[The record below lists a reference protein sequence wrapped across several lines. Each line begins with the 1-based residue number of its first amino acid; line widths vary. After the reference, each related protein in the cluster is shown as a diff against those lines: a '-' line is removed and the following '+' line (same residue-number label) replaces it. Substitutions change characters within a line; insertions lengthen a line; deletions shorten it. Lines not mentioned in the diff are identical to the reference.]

1 MTRVKRG
8 TIANKRRKKLLKA
21 AKGFKWSRKNKYR
34 AAKEAIYHAWR
45 NAFIG
50 RKQKKRNMRRLW
62 QIKINAAARMYSE
75 NGLNYSRFI
84 NGLKKTNIELDRKI
98 LAQIAENHPEIFK
111 KILAYS
117 AETASA
123 TKAGLLSSAGE
134 KHPKSAQANK

>member
-34 AAKEAIYHAWR
+34 AAKEGIYHAWK

-62 QIKINAAARMYSE
+62 NVKINAGVRINSD
-75 NGLNYSRFI
+75 NGMNYSKFI
-84 NGLKKTNIELDRKI
+84 NILKKANIELDRKV
-98 LAQIAENHPEIFK
+98 LAELAENHQEVFK
-111 KILAYS
+111 KILEAV
-117 AETASA
+117 
-123 TKAGLLSSAGE
+123 K
-134 KHPKSAQANK
+134 

>member
-50 RKQKKRNMRRLW
+50 RKNKKRNMRRLW
-62 QIKINAAARMYSE
+62 QIKINAAVRMHSE
-75 NGLNYSRFI
+75 NGMNYNRFI
-84 NGLKKTNIELDRKI
+84 NGLKKANIEIDRKV
-98 LAQIAENHPEIFK
+98 LSQIAENHPEIFK
-111 KILAYS
+111 KILF
-117 AETASA
+117 
-123 TKAGLLSSAGE
+123 LSSAGK
-134 KHPKSAQANK
+134 KHPKGTQADQR